1 MHIGILCVGKIRES
15 YYRQAIEEFQKRLG
29 AYCRL
34 DIWEVADERIPEGA
48 SAMQQAQILERE
60 GRRLLERLPERMPL
74 YALDLEGRTMDSP
87 AFSRLV
93 ESQAMEGGRM
103 AFAIGGSLGLWQEV
117 KRQSRGRIC
126 FSEMTFPH
134 GLMRLIL
141 LEQIYRAFKISRN
154 EPYHK

>member
-93 ESQAMEGGRM
+93 ESQAMEGG
-103 AFAIGGSLGLWQEV
+103 A
-117 KRQSRGRIC
+117 
-126 FSEMTFPH
+126 H
-134 GLMRLIL
+134 GLCDRRLPGPVAGGQAAVQGAHMLFGDDLSPWADAPDLAGADI
-141 LEQIYRAFKISRN
+141 QGF
-154 EPYHK
+154 